1 MSRKIPVWW
10 HWGYGLAA
18 LLLVG
23 SASAGAPV
31 KTLTLSSCSV
41 GGFFAR
47 CGRFVVYED
56 RAAGAGRTLALPL
69 VVLPARHPNGRAV
82 FYNPGGPGASAV
94 EAAPLIAAGIV
105 ARELRQLRESYDIVL
120 VDNRGIGGEA
130 AQECDLFPPAHPEYY
145 FLQLWPDALL
155 RACRERLAAHADLSL
170 YHSGLAADDLD
181 DLRAALGYPRIVLDG
196 ASYGTHFYLVY
207 MRQHPEHVESA
218 ILDGVAPP
226 GLLIVPLEDAAGAQ
240 LAIDQLIASCGAEG
254 ECAAHFPHL
263 AQHFAELARRFEAG
277 PLEVRILNPATRK
290 PQEVLLSK
298 EVFADR
304 LRQSLYGA
312 TAAAYVPY
320 AIERA
325 YLGDYVPLGQLIEAT
340 TRGMAEVVRQG
351 ANLSVTCAEELPFV
365 TEEAVGSS
373 SAGSFEGDAR
383 VRAQQRACGIWNVR
397 AVPASLNR
405 PVRSEAPV
413 LLVSGSVDPTSPARF
428 AAAALAFLP
437 NARQVLVEGAAHVT
451 ETECTDRL
459 KVSFVLSGSARDVGP
474 DSCREAFHRPPF
486 ATSMAGLM

>member
-1 MSRKIPVWW
+1 MR
-10 HWGYGLAA
+10 WGWALAVLA
-18 LLLVG
+18 LLG
-23 SASAGAPV
+23 SGAVTAAPPATAPARSL
-31 KTLTLSSCSV
+31 TLTSCSV

-47 CGRFVVYED
+47 CGTFVVYED
-56 RAAGAGRTLALPL
+56 RLAASGRTIALPF
-69 VVLPARHPNGRAV
+69 VVLPARHPSGRAV

-94 EAAPLIAAGIV
+94 DVAPLIAAGV
-105 ARELRQLRESYDIVL
+105 FARELRQLRESYDIVL
-120 VDNRGIGGEA
+120 VDNRGIGGRD
-130 AQECDLFPPAHPEYY
+130 AQECNLFPRAHPEYY

-155 RACRERLAAHADLSL
+155 RACRDRLAASADLSL
-170 YHSGLAADDLD
+170 YHSSLAADDLD

-240 LAIDQLIASCGAEG
+240 LALDQLMSECRADE
-254 ECAAHFPHL
+254 ECATHFPHL
-263 AQHFAELARRFEAG
+263 AQHFAELARRFDAG
-277 PLEVRILNPATRK
+277 PLRVGILNPATRR

-298 EVFADR
+298 EVFTDR

-312 TAAAYVPY
+312 SAAAYVPY
-320 AIERA
+320 VIEQA
-325 YLGDYVPLGQLIEAT
+325 YREDYVPLGRLIEST
-340 TRGMAEVVRQG
+340 TRGLAEVIRQG

-365 TEEAVGSS
+365 TEEAVRTS

-397 AVPASLNR
+397 AVPASFNR
-405 PVRSEAPV
+405 PVHSEAPV

-428 AAAALAFLP
+428 AADALRYLP
-437 NARQVLVEGAAHVT
+437 NARHVLVQGAAHVT
-451 ETECTDRL
+451 ETDCTDHL
-459 KVSFVLSGSARDVGP
+459 KVAFVLTGSARVVEP
-474 DSCREAFHRPPF
+474 DSCRAAFHRPPF